1 MSPPS
6 GASSHLDQLAMKSIL
21 IVDDEFDSRRA
32 LEILLELQGYEVT
45 SAASGHDALAM
56 LREKEFDVIL
66 TDWMMPVMSG
76 GELISRI
83 RAERL
88 AEGIPIIVLTAASES
103 VRSARPPCARVMGKP
118 LEFPR
123 LLEAITE
130 LGVHRHC

>member
-1 MSPPS
+1 
-6 GASSHLDQLAMKSIL
+6 MKSIL

-45 SAASGHDALAM
+45 AVEGGREALAM
-56 LREKEFDVIL
+56 LREKEFDVVV

-83 RAERL
+83 REEGI
-88 AEGIPIIVLTAASES
+88 AEGVPIIVLTAASEA

-118 LEFPR
+118 LEIPR

-130 LGVHRHC
+130 LGIH